1 MAKLRGKVQMNTSF
15 QTLVGKD
22 FVDNVIENE
31 VIEFERV
38 KKIKEG
44 YASKLVRI
52 IEKSQNRVQ
61 PICPVYEK
69 CGGCQMLHRSYESQK
84 EIKKVQMINASK
96 HLNLKVYDVVG
107 EEPYFYRNKLIA
119 SFGKKNGKTICG
131 LYSTYSHELVEIK
144 KCYLHDEIG
153 DELISKV
160 LKVII
165 DLKIQP
171 YNEDRKTGFIRHVI
185 VRRAVKLNQSMI
197 TLVVSNKDNKLLNL
211 IKNKLLQICR
221 VDCIVANINNR
232 STSILLGEQEIILH
246 GKGYIQDELCGLKFN
261 ISSKSFYQ
269 INHTQTEKLYEKAIK
284 LANLKSTDTIID
296 TYSGIGT
303 IGFILSKYVK
313 HVYSVEL
320 NKDASKDAII
330 NAKLN
335 QLKNVSIINDD
346 ATKYMQNLAK
356 TKMKIDCV
364 IMDPTRS
371 GSTKEFM
378 DSCKAL
384 NVNKIVYISCN
395 PLTQIRDLEYFKKI
409 GYQCNEMYLYDLFPN
424 TAHVESVVLISRKK

>member
-1 MAKLRGKVQMNTSF
+1 M
-15 QTLVGKD
+15 
-22 FVDNVIENE
+22 DNVIENE
-31 VIEFERV
+31 IVEIERV

-44 YASKLVRI
+44 YVSKLVKI
-52 IEKSQNRVQ
+52 LEKSKNRVQ

-84 EIKKVQMINASK
+84 AIKKTQMINASR
-96 HLNLKVYDVVG
+96 HLGLKVFDVAG
-107 EEPYFYRNKLIA
+107 ENPYFYRNKLIA

-153 DELISKV
+153 DELITKV
-160 LKVII
+160 LEVII

-197 TLVVSNKDNKLLNL
+197 TLVVGNKDNRLLNL
-211 IKNKLLQICR
+211 IKNKLLQVCR
-221 VDCIVANINNR
+221 VDCIVANINSR
-232 STSILLGEQEIILH
+232 STSILLGEQEVILH
-246 GKGYIQDELCGLKFN
+246 GRGYIQDELCGLKFN

-269 INHTQTEKLYEKAIK
+269 INHAQTEKLYEKAIQ
-284 LANLKSTDTIID
+284 LADLKPTDIIID

-303 IGFILSKYVK
+303 IGFIMSKYVK
-313 HVYSVEL
+313 QVYSVEL
-320 NKDASKDAII
+320 NKDASKDAVI

-335 QLKNVSIINDD
+335 NLKNVSIINED

-356 TKMKIDCV
+356 TKKKIDCV

-378 DSCKAL
+378 DSCKVL
-384 NVNKIVYISCN
+384 NVKKIVYISCN
-395 PLTQIRDLEYFKKI
+395 PLTQIRDLEYFKKL
-409 GYQCNEMYLYDLFPN
+409 GYKYKEMYLYDLFPN
-424 TAHVESVVLISRKK
+424 TAHVESVVLITK